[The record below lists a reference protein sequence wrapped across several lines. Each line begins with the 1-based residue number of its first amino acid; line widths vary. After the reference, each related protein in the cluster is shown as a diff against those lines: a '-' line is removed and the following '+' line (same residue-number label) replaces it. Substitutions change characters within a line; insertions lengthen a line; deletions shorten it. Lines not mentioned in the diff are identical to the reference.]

1 MCPCPYYNF
10 MQIRAFNPHTDV
22 PTLLSLLRLNTP
34 EFFAPEE
41 EEDFINYLKY
51 EATRYFVVEADDQ
64 LVGCGGYN
72 NPDGPTIFRLSWDIV
87 HPAWQG
93 QGIGRRLSEYRIQ
106 QIREAEGGTVILVRT
121 SQHVYRFYE
130 RLGFVLQAVVKDY
143 WAAGYDL
150 YQMEYAGPSGS

>member
-1 MCPCPYYNF
+1 
-10 MQIRAFNPHTDV
+10 MQIRPFNPHTDV
-22 PTLLSLLRLNTP
+22 PVLLSLLRLNTP
-34 EFFAPEE
+34 AFFAPEE

-51 EATRYFVVEADDQ
+51 EATRYFVVEADGQ

-72 NPDGPTIFRLSWDIV
+72 NPDGPTLFRLSWDIV

-93 QGIGRRLSEYRIQ
+93 QGIGRQLVAFRIQ
-106 QIREAEGGTVILVRT
+106 QISDVEDGTAVIVRT

-130 RLGFVLQAVVKDY
+130 RQGFVLKEVVRDY

-150 YQMEYAGPSGS
+150 YQMEYAGLSDR